1 MNSCV
6 VIPARYT
13 SSRFPGKPL
22 VNILGKPM
30 ILRVA
35 ELAAQAVGNDNVY
48 IATEDKRIV
57 NLIKDSPYKSFI
69 TDKDALT
76 GTDRIAE
83 VIEYLDY
90 EIIINVQGDE
100 PILNPKDIEKA
111 ITLKKKYFD
120 KIINGY
126 CFLSK
131 NENPDNKNLP
141 KVITNEKNLMIYMS
155 RSTIPGFKNDSQKNI
170 KYKKQV
176 CIYGFN
182 KDDLTKFKNFGRKS
196 YLESKEDIEILR
208 FLELKKEILMF
219 ECSGSSLA
227 VDVPEDVKIVE
238 KFLKDENI

>member
-48 IATEDKRIV
+48 IATEDKRII
-57 NLIKDSPYKSFI
+57 NLIKDSPFKSFI

-83 VIEYLDY
+83 VIDYLDY

-100 PILNPKDIEKA
+100 PTLNPKDIEKA
-111 ITLKKKYFD
+111 ITLKKKHFD
-120 KIINGY
+120 NIINGY

-155 RSTIPGFKNDSQKNI
+155 RSTIPGFKNNLQKNI

-208 FLELKKEILMF
+208 FLELKK
-219 ECSGSSLA
+219 
-227 VDVPEDVKIVE
+227 KY
-238 KFLKDENI
+238 